1 MPRNL
6 SYGIPLVSY
15 EIKSQ
20 SSAKA
25 DSWMVARGPRWSAW
39 PPKTH
44 RLNQVNFF
52 RFAPCHAQ
60 LQMGKTLPF
69 SASGDP
75 HATSLQ
81 SMSCSPHK
89 PKRSKM
95 ADIQFPLDFTDPS
108 RIWAKLSRF
117 RSAIRLERSS
127 FATRYSCTHSTI
139 NDKCLLSYL
148 SISRMMMMGFMG
160 QDTNFF
166 SNLVL
171 MTGVW

>member
-1 MPRNL
+1 MPRTL
-6 SYGIPLVSY
+6 SSGISLVSY
-15 EIKSQ
+15 EIKPQ
-20 SSAKA
+20 PSAKA
-25 DSWMVARGPRWSAW
+25 DSLMAARGPRWSAW

-52 RFAPCHAQ
+52 RFSPCHAQ

-81 SMSCSPHK
+81 K
-89 PKRSKM
+89 GSKM

-117 RSAIRLERSS
+117 RSAIRFERSS
-127 FATRYSCTHSTI
+127 FATRYSCTDSTI
-139 NDKCLLSYL
+139 NDKCLLSCL
-148 SISRMMMMGFMG
+148 SISRLMMMGFMG
-160 QDTNFF
+160 QDTNSF